1 MPKGKVASLMGVMNL
16 LQSKFARM
24 DVTLSVNDGQLSE
37 QDYEDKVRE
46 AFRQMGVEARE
57 EM

>member
-1 MPKGKVASLMGVMNL
+1 MGVMNL